1 MTSISLITVE
11 GRLSGQLAAFAG
23 KHGLGFRHVRLDRGR
38 QRSQPMLVV
47 TGGAAVIREWTEVIE
62 RTERSWMRP
71 VRTRTL
77 VPADEAR
84 PAERDFEHHVELR
97 SEPARVAGLLALAD
111 LAEAHGGGLCR
122 DPRRIIVQRCPDSD
136 PTAAAASLV
145 QLSAALREAGF
156 EIASIQRWCVRHDS
170 NPGWDTGWLTPAAR
184 PQRWVRQLPGGGRLR
199 DGMPPTFRPV
209 PAGREVEQRP
219 TFDPALKHFI
229 DAYRPGEPVFGD
241 VEVGKRWRAARE
253 TMMNELLTVLGGS
266 RWAEHLVLRGSA
278 AMRAWFGDDARRPGD
293 LDFVVT
299 PGDITSDSLQ
309 ARELLDGIKAAA
321 AEAGLRPE
329 DAGESAI
336 WTYERA
342 DGRRLVIPFSA
353 PDVPDGSVQI
363 DVVFG
368 ERLPIGPEPVALP
381 GVRTLILAATAE
393 LSLAWKLLWLAT
405 DRYPQGKDL
414 YDAALLAE
422 HTTVDV
428 ELVRLLLVP
437 ELGDEAL
444 TFSAA
449 TPLTWHDVD
458 WDNFADEYPGV
469 PGDAEHWKRR
479 LALALDRE

>member
-1 MTSISLITVE
+1 MT
-11 GRLSGQLAAFAG
+11 
-23 KHGLGFRHVRLDRGR
+23 
-38 QRSQPMLVV
+38 P
-47 TGGAAVIREWTEVIE
+47 
-62 RTERSWMRP
+62 
-71 VRTRTL
+71 RTRTL

-84 PAERDFEHHVELR
+84 PVDRHFEHHIELR
-97 SEPARVAGLLALAD
+97 AEPSRVAGIIALAD
-111 LAEAHGGGLCR
+111 LLEVSGAVLSR
-122 DPRRIIVQRCPDSD
+122 DPRPIVVQRCRDFD
-136 PTAAAASLV
+136 HDDAVASLAT
-145 QLSAALREAGF
+145 LSAGLRELGLEF
-156 EIASIQRWCVRHDS
+156 VSIQRWCVRNDS
-170 NPGWDTGWLTPAAR
+170 DSGRITSAPRRT
-184 PQRWVRQLPGGGRLR
+184 RWVSSRL
-199 DGMPPTFRPV
+199 DYVPDTYRPV
-209 PAGREVEQRP
+209 AGRGVEQRP
-219 TFDPALKHFI
+219 AFDPALKHFI

>member
-1 MTSISLITVE
+1 MTS
-11 GRLSGQLAAFAG
+11 
-23 KHGLGFRHVRLDRGR
+23 
-38 QRSQPMLVV
+38 
-47 TGGAAVIREWTEVIE
+47 
-62 RTERSWMRP
+62 
-71 VRTRTL
+71 RTRTL

-84 PAERDFEHHVELR
+84 PVDRHFEHHIELR
-97 SEPARVAGLLALAD
+97 AEPSRVAGIIALAD
-111 LAEAHGGGLCR
+111 LLEVSGAVLSR
-122 DPRRIIVQRCPDSD
+122 DPRPIVVQRCRDFD
-136 PTAAAASLV
+136 HDDAVASLAT
-145 QLSAALREAGF
+145 LSAGLRELGLEF
-156 EIASIQRWCVRHDS
+156 VSIQRWCVRNDS
-170 NPGWDTGWLTPAAR
+170 DSGRITSAPRRT
-184 PQRWVRQLPGGGRLR
+184 RWVSSRL
-199 DGMPPTFRPV
+199 DYVPDTYRPV
-209 PAGREVEQRP
+209 AGRGVEQRP
-219 TFDPALKHFI
+219 AFDPALKHFI

>member
-1 MTSISLITVE
+1 MTS
-11 GRLSGQLAAFAG
+11 
-23 KHGLGFRHVRLDRGR
+23 
-38 QRSQPMLVV
+38 
-47 TGGAAVIREWTEVIE
+47 
-62 RTERSWMRP
+62 
-71 VRTRTL
+71 RTRTL

-84 PAERDFEHHVELR
+84 PVDRHFEHHIELR
-97 SEPARVAGLLALAD
+97 AEPSRVAGIIALAD
-111 LAEAHGGGLCR
+111 LLEVSGAVLSR
-122 DPRRIIVQRCPDSD
+122 DPRPIVVQRCRDFD
-136 PTAAAASLV
+136 HDDAVASLAT
-145 QLSAALREAGF
+145 LSAGLRELGLEF
-156 EIASIQRWCVRHDS
+156 VSIQRWCIRNDS
-170 NPGWDTGWLTPAAR
+170 DSGRITSAPRRT
-184 PQRWVRQLPGGGRLR
+184 RWVSSRL
-199 DGMPPTFRPV
+199 DYVPDTYRPV
-209 PAGREVEQRP
+209 AGRGVEQRP
-219 TFDPALKHFI
+219 AFDPALKHFI

>member
-1 MTSISLITVE
+1 MTS
-11 GRLSGQLAAFAG
+11 
-23 KHGLGFRHVRLDRGR
+23 
-38 QRSQPMLVV
+38 
-47 TGGAAVIREWTEVIE
+47 
-62 RTERSWMRP
+62 
-71 VRTRTL
+71 RTRTL

-84 PAERDFEHHVELR
+84 PVDRHFEHHIELR
-97 SEPARVAGLLALAD
+97 AEPSRVAGIIALAD
-111 LAEAHGGGLCR
+111 LLEVSGAVLSR
-122 DPRRIIVQRCPDSD
+122 DPRPIVVQRCRDFD
-136 PTAAAASLV
+136 HDDAVASLAT
-145 QLSAALREAGF
+145 LSAGLRELGLEF
-156 EIASIQRWCVRHDS
+156 VSIQRWCVRNDS
-170 NPGWDTGWLTPAAR
+170 DSGRITSAPRRT
-184 PQRWVRQLPGGGRLR
+184 RWVSSRL
-199 DGMPPTFRPV
+199 DYVPDTYRPV
-209 PAGREVEQRP
+209 TGRGVEQRP
-219 TFDPALKHFI
+219 AFDPALKHFI